1 MGLFSVTT
9 VKNDISKAVTRN
21 ERRIFRESRSLE
33 LHIAH
38 MFRGNASVELI
49 SSLDIEV
56 KSLKCQQQLFIVCV
70 CAKLKMMVF

>member
-21 ERRIFRESRSLE
+21 EIRIFRESKSLE
-33 LHIAH
+33 LHITH

-56 KSLKCQQQLFIVCV
+56 KSLKCQQQLFIVGV

>member
-21 ERRIFRESRSLE
+21 EIRIFRESRSLKP
-33 LHIAH
+33 HIAH

-56 KSLKCQQQLFIVCV
+56 KSLKCQQQLFIVGV